1 MSDGMGS
8 PGQRQSGHVT
18 RRLGRRKFVRG
29 TAAAALS
36 LPGAFGGPAT
46 GRAAGAKTIT
56 IGMDFALTGAEAEEA
71 TVELDGAR
79 LAVEEA
85 NQKDAVPG
93 FELRTIVLNDATA
106 TAGGYDPAQAATNAR
121 TLAENPSVVAVV
133 GPIDSGSAMAMLPI
147 LSSAGLPMVAGSTTS
162 PDLTNP
168 KFAAQTRQNGVT
180 LVFFRTCGNEAF
192 VEPGMVNFFYGK
204 HGVRS
209 AYILDDG
216 SAGGIGIAAA
226 FQAAAGKKGV
236 KVLGRDS
243 LNPREADYT
252 TILTKIKFL
261 RPDLLEY
268 GGTSQAGA
276 KLAKQAYDV
285 LPHTMLRADASG
297 IYEGDFLK
305 AAGFPAAEGWYA
317 TSAAPHIFDT
327 PAGQAWQRR
336 YVERWQKQPSDYGL
350 TTYNAGVVV
359 VDAIAR
365 VAKSGQPMNR
375 ANVRAAIQA
384 TAIQTLQGPISFDKN
399 GDLEHPVI
407 SVFRVTH
414 NSTYPEID
422 LRQFKYV
429 GTTSPS

>member
-1 MSDGMGS
+1 MTDGMRSRSNWQTG
-8 PGQRQSGHVT
+8 RVM
-18 RRLGRRKFVRG
+18 RRLGRRNLLRG
-29 TAAAALS
+29 AAAALS
-36 LPGAFGGPAT
+36 LPAALGAPAI
-46 GRAAGAKTIT
+46 GRAAGTKTIT

-85 NQKDAVPG
+85 NAKHTVPG
-93 FELRTIVLNDATA
+93 YELRTIVLNDATT

-121 TLAENPSVVAVV
+121 IFAENPSVVAVV

-147 LSSAGLPMVAGSTTS
+147 LSTAGLPMVAGSTTS
-162 PDLTNP
+162 PALTSP

-204 HGVRS
+204 HNVRS

-216 SAGGIGIAAA
+216 SAGGAGIADA
-226 FQAAAGKKGV
+226 FQAAARKKGI
-236 KVLGRDS
+236 KVFGRDT
-243 LNPREADYT
+243 LNAREADYT
-252 TILTKIKFL
+252 TVLTKISGL

-276 KLAKQAYDV
+276 KLAKQAYDI
-285 LPHTMLRADASG
+285 LPRATLRSDASG

-327 PAGQAWQRR
+327 PAGQAWQRG
-336 YVERWQKQPSDYGL
+336 YLQRWNKQPSDYAL

-359 VDAIAR
+359 VDAIAE
-365 VAKSGQPMNR
+365 VAKSGQPINR

-384 TAIQTLQGPISFDKN
+384 TNVQTLQGPISFDEN
-399 GDLEHPVI
+399 GDLQHPVI
-407 SVFRVTH
+407 SVFRVTR
-414 NSTYPEID
+414 NTRYSDTD
-422 LRQFKYV
+422 LAQFKYV
-429 GTTSPS
+429 GTTTP